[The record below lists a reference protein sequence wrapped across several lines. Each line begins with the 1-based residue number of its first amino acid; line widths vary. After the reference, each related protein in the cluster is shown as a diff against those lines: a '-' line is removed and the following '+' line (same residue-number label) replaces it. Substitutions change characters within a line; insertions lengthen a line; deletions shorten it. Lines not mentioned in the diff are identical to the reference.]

1 MGAMKELELGAVCVC
16 LQKPVSP
23 EKGMALTPTPRGP
36 QPPAE
41 LTLFYM
47 WLHQLTCYMPACSH
61 DLISWPAVLLKSAP
75 F

>member
-1 MGAMKELELGAVCVC
+1 MCV
-16 LQKPVSP
+16 LTEASYSP
-23 EKGMALTPTPRGP
+23 EKGMAVTSTPRGP

-47 WLHQLTCYMPACSH
+47 WLHQLTCYMPACLH
-61 DLISWPAVLLKSAP
+61 DVISWPVSTVLKGSV